1 MFGQIKGKL
10 EFFQFPFYL
19 AEKAGRKE
27 KVMQIRDGP
36 KENCREKS
44 DHERRTCT
52 WKKTGRKDGWRVRW
66 LLLCA
71 ALRSCRREL
80 LQYPPLRWRFRT
92 ERDADRGT
100 DRNTDRNADGE
111 KRGGTDRGNRC

>member
-1 MFGQIKGKL
+1 
-10 EFFQFPFYL
+10 
-19 AEKAGRKE
+19 
-27 KVMQIRDGP
+27 MQIRDGP

-80 LQYPPLRWRFRT
+80 LQYPPLRWEAFPHRAR
-92 ERDADRGT
+92 RADRGT